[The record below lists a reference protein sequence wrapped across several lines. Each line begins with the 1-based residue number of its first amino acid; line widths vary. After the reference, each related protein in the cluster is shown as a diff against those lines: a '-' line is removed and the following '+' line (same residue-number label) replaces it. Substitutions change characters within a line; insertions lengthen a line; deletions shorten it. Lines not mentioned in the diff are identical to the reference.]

1 MSRWLLSHMPGPALV
16 LLVVGVF
23 ALAGAILL
31 AVVRRFVKPYL
42 PKWNG
47 GLPVALGL
55 YGAIY
60 GVILAFSIVVLWQEL
75 QTAQTDVAEEATALS
90 QLVRNAQVFDG
101 EARAAVDGAV
111 DRYVHDVVEDEWPT
125 MKAGKKVTVASQPL
139 ENLIATIQRLTPDS
153 AKESV
158 FYGDMVKNLDEL
170 ILNRRERIERS
181 DHSLPPIFYA
191 LVLGGGLAV
200 TLLVCMLEIES
211 LVAHLFL
218 VMAVSVLLG
227 FSTTLIV
234 TLDYPFMGDLAV
246 SPHVFKEGVLQRFW

>member
-1 MSRWLLSHMPGPALV
+1 MSRWLLSHMPGPTLV

-23 ALAGAILL
+23 ALTGAILL

-42 PKWNG
+42 PKLNE

-75 QTAQTDVAEEATALS
+75 QTSRTDVAGEATALS

-111 DRYVHDVVEDEWPT
+111 DYYVHDVVEGEWPT
-125 MKAGKKVTVASQPL
+125 MKAGKKVAVASQPL
-139 ENLIATIQRLTPDS
+139 ENLISTIQRQTPDS

-158 FYGDMVKNLDEL
+158 FYGDMVKNLDEV
-170 ILNRRERIERS
+170 ILNRRQRIERS

-211 LVAHLFL
+211 LVTHFFL
-218 VMAVSVLLG
+218 AMAVSVLLG
-227 FSTTLIV
+227 FSAALIV
-234 TLDYPFMGDLAV
+234 TLDHPFMGELAV